1 MRASPPSHTGKSE
14 ELEKGRS
21 KRPGA
26 KYINEILATAAHD
39 LLGPVGAMVLFSEL
53 LEEEVGDLLDA
64 SQREMLSNIGS
75 AGELVI
81 KLIDD
86 LLAVSKRGLNL
97 SLGPVGLVPLAN
109 ECISL
114 HRPAASQKRISLV
127 LLADAQIPPV
137 RLDQLKIMRVINEL
151 LSNAIRFSGPDQKVE
166 LGLSL
171 RGQVVEIA
179 VSDAGPGIS
188 PKDLKGLFLPF
199 HKRARNCSQAGR
211 GLGLAIAK
219 NIVRAHRGRI
229 RVKSRPGAGSTFS
242 VSLPLDL

>member
-1 MRASPPSHTGKSE
+1 MRMISAHAGKSE
-14 ELEKGRS
+14 DMEKGRS

-39 LLGPVGAMVLFSEL
+39 LLGPVGAIVLFSEL
-53 LEEEVGDLLDA
+53 LEEEVGELLDA
-64 SQREMLSNIGS
+64 SQRETLSNIRS
-75 AGELVI
+75 AGELVV

-97 SLGPVGLVPLAN
+97 SLGPVDLVSLAN
-109 ECISL
+109 ESISL
-114 HRPAASQKRISLV
+114 HRPAANQKKISLV
-127 LLADAQIPPV
+127 LHSDAQIPPV

-151 LSNAIRFSGPDQKVE
+151 LSNAIRFSEPGQGVA

-179 VSDAGPGIS
+179 VSDEGPGIS

-199 HKRARNCSQAGR
+199 HKHTRHCPQGGR
-211 GLGLAIAK
+211 GLGLAITK
-219 NIVRAHRGRI
+219 KIVDAHKGRI
-229 RVKSRPGAGSTFS
+229 RVKSRPGTGSTFS
-242 VSLPLDL
+242 VSLPTDL